1 MSDGLAI
8 LEEEMQIP
16 EKRLQSSEKIIIGLI
31 TNTDT
36 NRKSKS
42 VVRRVEPLDE
52 GGLATEAQRREEAV
66 EVVALVEYFH
76 LFLHLMGRIGS

>member
-1 MSDGLAI
+1 MDSILSQNYNNSLLSDELAI
-8 LEEEMQIP
+8 LEEEMQIL
-16 EKRLQSSEKIIIGLI
+16 KNSLQSSEKIIIGLI

-52 GGLATEAQRREEAV
+52 GGLATEANR
-66 EVVALVEYFH
+66 
-76 LFLHLMGRIGS
+76 G

>member
-1 MSDGLAI
+1 MSQNYNNSLLSDELAI
-8 LEEEMQIP
+8 LEEEMQIL
-16 EKRLQSSEKIIIGLI
+16 KNSLQSSEKIIIGLI

-52 GGLATEAQRREEAV
+52 GGLATEANR
-66 EVVALVEYFH
+66 
-76 LFLHLMGRIGS
+76 G